1 MDFKQQ
7 VHEKVKA
14 YQEDMIRDIFE
25 IVSVDS
31 VKTEAKEGK
40 PFGDGPAAA
49 LAKAEM
55 VAKRLGFK
63 TTNLDNYVVYTH
75 SGEGKERI
83 GVLGHVDIVPLGEGW
98 SKNPL
103 GGDRDAKFIYGR
115 GVSDN
120 KGPSVMSLYALKII
134 QELGIP
140 LTKEVRIVL
149 GANEESGMLCV
160 KHYREIEGGFDYA
173 FAPDAAFPVTF
184 GEKGSYRANFSGSK
198 VGKGNV
204 KLISAKGGNAPNV
217 VCPACDV
224 VLHAGQETGS
234 IKEQFMAY
242 LAAHQL
248 HGNAQEEASEL
259 HLRLEGVAAHASRP
273 ELGIN
278 SISHMM
284 AFLGTVL
291 EDVPFVNGYNTCVGM
306 AYNGE
311 NCGVDVS
318 DQYGRLTFNIGMIS
332 TEDNTITSTID
343 IRYPVTIQDFAPHA
357 ESILNCFSACGLE
370 IKGART
376 GKPLFVAP
384 DSPLVKILSEVYV
397 DITGDTVNKPATMGG
412 GTYAKNF
419 DNCVAFGAEF
429 VGDENSIHNVDE
441 RIEIAKMLKATEIIV
456 HALVR
461 LLKHQA

>member
-1 MDFKQQ
+1 MEIKQLVQ
-7 VHEKVKA
+7 EKVRA
-14 YQEDMIRDIFE
+14 YQEDIIRDIFE
-25 IVSVDS
+25 LVAVDS
-31 VKTEAKEGK
+31 VKTEAQEGK
-40 PFGDGPAAA
+40 PFGEGPAEA
-49 LAKAEM
+49 LVKAEA

-98 SKNPL
+98 SKKPL
-103 GGDRDAKFIYGR
+103 GGDRDEKFIYGR

-120 KGPSVMSLYALKII
+120 KGPCVMSLYALKIV

-140 LTKEVRIVL
+140 LTKEVRIIM
-149 GANEESGMLCV
+149 GANEESGMQCV
-160 KHYREIEGGFDYA
+160 KYYREKEGGFDYA
-173 FAPDAAFPVTF
+173 FSPDASFPVTF
-184 GEKGSYRANFSGSK
+184 GEKGSYRATFSASK
-198 VGKGNV
+198 QGKGTV

-217 VCPACDV
+217 ICPACMV
-224 VLHAGQETGS
+224 VLEAGAEANNV
-234 IKEQFMAY
+234 KEAFLAY
-242 LAAHQL
+242 LAAHDL
-248 HGNAQEEASEL
+248 HGKAEEKGAEL

-291 EDVPFVNGYNTCVGM
+291 EEVPFVNGYNQCVGM

-318 DQYGRLTFNIGMIS
+318 DEYGRLTFNIGMIS
-332 TEDNTITSTID
+332 TEADTITATID
-343 IRYPVTIQDFAPHA
+343 IRYPVTIQDFTPHA
-357 ESILNCFSACGLE
+357 ETIVRNFAACGLE
-370 IKGART
+370 IKGARS

-384 DSPLVKILSEVYV
+384 DSPLVKILSDVYV
-397 DITGDTVNKPATMGG
+397 DITGDTVNQPATMGG

-429 VGDENSIHNVDE
+429 VGDENNIHNVDE
-441 RIEIAKMLKATEIIV
+441 RLEVEKMLKATEIIT
-456 HALVR
+456 HALIR
-461 LLKHQA
+461 LITH

>member
-1 MDFKQQ
+1 MDLKQQ
-7 VHEKVKA
+7 VHAKVWG

-25 IVSVDS
+25 LVAVDS

-40 PFGDGPAAA
+40 PFGDGPAEA
-49 LAKAEM
+49 LVKAEA
-55 VAKRLGFK
+55 VAKRLGFQ

-75 SGEGKERI
+75 SGKGKERI

-98 SKNPL
+98 TKKPL
-103 GGDRDAKFIYGR
+103 GGDRDEKFIYGR

-120 KGPSVMSLYALKII
+120 KGPCVMSLYALKII

-140 LTKEVRIVL
+140 LTKEVRIIM
-149 GANEESGMLCV
+149 GANEESGMQCV
-160 KHYREIEGGFDYA
+160 KYYREKEGGFDYA
-173 FAPDAAFPVTF
+173 FSPDAAFPVTF

-198 VGKGNV
+198 LGKGSV
-204 KLISAKGGNAPNV
+204 QLLSAKGGNAPNV

-224 VLHAGQETGS
+224 VLLAGSESNKIQAAFE
-234 IKEQFMAY
+234 AY

-248 HGNAQEEASEL
+248 HGKVTVSGNEL
-259 HLRLEGVAAHASRP
+259 HLRLEGIAAHASRP
-273 ELGIN
+273 ELGVN

-291 EDVPFVNGYNTCVGM
+291 EDVPFVNGYNRCVGM

-318 DQYGRLTFNIGMIS
+318 DEYGRLTFNVGMIS
-332 TEDNTITSTID
+332 TENDTITSTID
-343 IRYPVTIQDFAPHA
+343 IRFPVTIQDFTPHA
-357 ESILNCFSACGLE
+357 ETIVQSFAAGGLE
-370 IKGART
+370 IKGARI

-397 DITGDTVNKPATMGG
+397 DITGDTVNQPATMGG

-429 VGDENSIHNVDE
+429 VGDENNIHNIDE
-441 RIEIAKMLKATEIIV
+441 RIEIEKMLKATEIIV
-456 HALVR
+456 HALIR
-461 LLKHQA
+461 LNSH